1 MPEPDPVSWLLIE
14 RGWTVVDA
22 DGEEVGKV
30 EEIVGDSTHDIFNG
44 LTIATGLFARGQY
57 VPAEQ
62 VDRITEGTVG
72 LRLRKDDV
80 ERLPEYSE
88 PPPSERIAPE

>member
-1 MPEPDPVSWLLIE
+1 MADPVSWLMIE
-14 RGWTVVDA
+14 RGWQIVDA

-30 EEIVGDSTHDIFNG
+30 EEIVGDTNRDIFNG

-62 VDRITEGTVG
+62 VAEITQDRV
-72 LRLRKDDV
+72 RLSLSKDEID
-80 ERLPEYSE
+80 RLPEYEE
-88 PPPSERIAPE
+88 PAPQEQILPE